1 MPRAIDATP
10 VSNDPAI
17 TTLFGP
23 RKTAMVTPA
32 PSAGRA
38 LRDFG
43 RFLGHA
49 LVAFSMLLFLLSGY
63 LAFAHYWIRTQ
74 WTKSEATVLSGE
86 LRQFSTTS
94 TSTTGSAGHFSRS
107 YFFHCTVS
115 YSVAGETRQSQL
127 DSPGSPYRLDAQV
140 WASSWSPG
148 RHIAI
153 RYEDSNPSKIRLD
166 DNPSEIT
173 AMDSLRMAFY
183 LFLPGMLLMLTSRS
197 RVA

>member
-1 MPRAIDATP
+1 M
-10 VSNDPAI
+10 SNDPAI

-23 RKTAMVTPA
+23 RKSATVTPG
-32 PSAGRA
+32 PSAGSG
-38 LRDFG
+38 LRNFR

-63 LAFAHYWIRTQ
+63 LAFAHYWIQTQ

-86 LRQFSTTS
+86 LRQFSSGS
-94 TSTTGSAGHFSRS
+94 TSTTGSAGHSSTS

-127 DSPGSPYRLDAQV
+127 ESPGSPYRMDAQV
-140 WASSWSPG
+140 WAASWSPG

-153 RYEDSNPSKIRLD
+153 RYEASNPSKIRLD
-166 DNPSEIT
+166 DNPSEVT
-173 AMDSLRMAFY
+173 AMDSLRVAFY
-183 LFLPGMLLMLTSRS
+183 FFLLGMLLTLTSRP